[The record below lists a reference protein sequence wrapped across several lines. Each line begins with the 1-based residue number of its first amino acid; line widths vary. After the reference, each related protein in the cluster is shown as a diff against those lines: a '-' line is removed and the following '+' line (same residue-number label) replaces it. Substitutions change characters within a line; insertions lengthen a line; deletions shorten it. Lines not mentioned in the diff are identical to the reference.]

1 MDRIYKY
8 NPNISYNPNGGR
20 YLQLITAK
28 NLYIQNI
35 TVAENDGHSDSFHV
49 KFPNVFTNY
58 PLGAVRVEDQK
69 FKDWDHYKFTIWQLQ
84 LNFVVFCASSACGV
98 SVEHLNAKEPM
109 IRSIYRFHVYYHI
122 RRILKI
128 LEIPLPYE
136 NSFNQYNNPYNH
148 EKFIGICSEYGVS
161 NDLTKW
167 RKQKYFS
174 TWQSRAWETGKPGMS
189 NINENSFSRWIIEK
203 SDGLTMLGLQKLS
216 GSVRH
221 DAYLILTSQTSTR
234 GPIVG
239 IESRNLDAQHTF
251 LNTFENIVNRRVNI
265 SEDIRRFQ
273 KTLQYARSKVDYVIG
288 EFIYM
293 LPSNMNLQIEKVK
306 DYNNKIL
313 ISSPSFKI
321 GTNLKINLDGEQVKL
336 KDKPDVKSKEVEMV
350 KTEPDVKPKVITKP
364 DIKSNKEHKQDVKPN
379 IELKHDVMLITTKP
393 DTNKITYEEEKVAL
407 YWELQLYL
415 QYGGC
420 SSDLRSI
427 CLCHEICVYQ
437 DSNTCD
443 KCPQILRQ
451 PTNCFLC
458 SIQDP

>member
-1 MDRIYKY
+1 MDRIYRY
-8 NPNISYNPNGGR
+8 NPDASYKPNGGT
-20 YLQLITAK
+20 YLQIMSAK
-28 NLYIQNI
+28 DLYIQNI
-35 TVAENDGHSDSFHV
+35 TVAENDGHSDSFQV
-49 KFPNVFTNY
+49 KFPNIFTNY
-58 PLGAVRVEDQK
+58 PLGAVRVEDRR
-69 FKDWDHYKFTIWQLQ
+69 FKDWDHYKFTIWQSQ
-84 LNFVVFCASSACGV
+84 LNFMVFCASSACGV

-167 RKQKYFS
+167 RNQKYFS

-189 NINENSFSRWIIEK
+189 YINENSFSRWIIKK

-216 GSVRH
+216 ETVR
-221 DAYLILTSQTSTR
+221 DYAYLILTSQTSMR

-239 IESRNLDAQHTF
+239 HEARNLDAQRTF

-265 SEDIRRFQ
+265 PEDIRRFQ

-293 LPSNMNLQIEKVK
+293 LPSNMNLRIGKVK

-321 GTNLKINLDGEQVKL
+321 GTNVKINI
-336 KDKPDVKSKEVEMV
+336 DVKPREVEMV
-350 KTEPDVKPKVITKP
+350 KTKPDVKQKKEPDV
-364 DIKSNKEHKQDVKPN
+364 KSNKEHKQDVKPN
-379 IELKHDVMLITTKP
+379 IKLKHDVKMVRTKP

-407 YWELQLYL
+407 
-415 QYGGC
+415 
-420 SSDLRSI
+420 
-427 CLCHEICVYQ
+427 
-437 DSNTCD
+437 
-443 KCPQILRQ
+443 ILG
-451 PTNCFLC
+451 TTAVFTV
-458 SIQDP
+458 

>member
-8 NPNISYNPNGGR
+8 NSDASYKPNGGT

-28 NLYIQNI
+28 DLYIQNI
-35 TVAENDGHSDSFHV
+35 TVAEHDKHNESFQI

-69 FKDWDHYKFTIWQLQ
+69 FKDWDHYELTILQSQ
-84 LNFVVFCASSACGV
+84 LNFAVFCASSACGV

-167 RKQKYFS
+167 RNQKYFS

-189 NINENSFSRWIIEK
+189 YINENSFSRWIIEK
-203 SDGLTMLGLQKLS
+203 SDGLTTLGLQKLS
-216 GSVRH
+216 ETVR
-221 DAYLILTSQTSTR
+221 DYAYLILTSQTSAR
-234 GPIVG
+234 GPIIG
-239 IESRNLDAQHTF
+239 HEARNLDAQRTF

-265 SEDIRRFQ
+265 PEDIRRFQ
-273 KTLQYARSKVDYVIG
+273 KTLQYARSKVDYAIG
-288 EFIYM
+288 EFVYM
-293 LPSNMNLQIEKVK
+293 LPSDMNLQIGNIRN
-306 DYNNKIL
+306 YNNKIL

-321 GTNLKINLDGEQVKL
+321 GTNVKINLDDDDTKVA
-336 KDKPDVKSKEVEMV
+336 
-350 KTEPDVKPKVITKP
+350 KTEPAVKPKVITKP
-364 DIKSNKEHKQDVKPN
+364 VIKPNKGDKQDVKPVIKLNKEHKQDVKPN
-379 IELKHDVMLITTKP
+379 RPDIKQNIEISRSKP
-393 DTNKITYEEEKVAL
+393 DTNKITYEEEKAAL
-407 YWELQLYL
+407 ILGMTAVFTVWFIL
-415 QYGGC
+415 
-420 SSDLRSI
+420 SSSW
-427 CLCHEICVYQ
+427 
-437 DSNTCD
+437 S
-443 KCPQILRQ
+443 
-451 PTNCFLC
+451 
-458 SIQDP
+458 

>member
-8 NPNISYNPNGGR
+8 NSDASYKPNGGT

-28 NLYIQNI
+28 DLYIQNV
-35 TVAENDGHSDSFHV
+35 TVAEHDGGHSDSFQV
-49 KFPNVFTNY
+49 KFPNFFTNY

-69 FKDWDHYKFTIWQLQ
+69 FKDWDHYKFTIWQSQ
-84 LNFVVFCASSACGV
+84 LNFAVFCASSACGV

-167 RKQKYFS
+167 RNQKYFS
-174 TWQSRAWETGKPGMS
+174 TWQSRAWETNKPGMS
-189 NINENSFSRWIIEK
+189 YINENSFSRWIIEK
-203 SDGLTMLGLQKLS
+203 SDGLTTLGIQKLS
-216 GSVRH
+216 ESVR
-221 DAYLILTSQTSTR
+221 DYAYLILTSQTSTR

-239 IESRNLDAQHTF
+239 HEARNLDAQRTF

-265 SEDIRRFQ
+265 PEDIQRFQ
-273 KTLQYARSKVDYVIG
+273 KTLQYARSKVDYAIG

-293 LPSNMNLQIEKVK
+293 IPSDMNLRIGNVRN
-306 DYNNKIL
+306 YNNKIL

-321 GTNLKINLDGEQVKL
+321 GTNIKVNI
-336 KDKPDVKSKEVEMV
+336 DVKSKEV

-364 DIKSNKEHKQDVKPN
+364 NIKPNKEHKQDVKPN
-379 IELKHDVMLITTKP
+379 IKFDRESKP
-393 DTNKITYEEEKVAL
+393 DANDITYEEEKVAL
-407 YWELQLYL
+407 
-415 QYGGC
+415 
-420 SSDLRSI
+420 
-427 CLCHEICVYQ
+427 
-437 DSNTCD
+437 
-443 KCPQILRQ
+443 ILG
-451 PTNCFLC
+451 TTAVFTVWWMFK
-458 SIQDP
+458 